1 MRRVTVLLFSMV
13 LALAMTVPA
22 WGAGAAGWET
32 SAVFAFSDGE
42 MIEGADARLT
52 RTDSGVSYN
61 LRTAELVK
69 GHAVSVWWVIFN
81 NPDAC
86 DGDCAVEDLFVDD
99 VMAAVQS
106 GGGHSVGGSGK
117 AGLAGHLGEGEV
129 TNEHPAFQGGPGLLD
144 ARGAEIHLVVRS
156 HGPVQPGNNHQM
168 YNSFE
173 AGCMDF
179 LPQGVMPEEKGEC
192 ADVQFAVFK

>member
-1 MRRVTVLLFSMV
+1 MVNDTVDRGVHPYCRRGGAIHRHRGGCAPLL
-13 LALAMTVPA
+13 
-22 WGAGAAGWET
+22 GRGNRYEET
-32 SAVFAFSDGE
+32 
-42 MIEGADARLT
+42 I
-52 RTDSGVSYN
+52 N

-117 AGLAGHLGEGEV
+117 AGLAGHLSEGEV